1 MNKCGYVYILS
12 SGRNGTLYV
21 GVTSN
26 LRSRIE
32 QHKAKIVK
40 GFSSKYTVNQLVYV
54 EIYDLI
60 VDAIT
65 REKQLKRYK
74 RQWKIALIEKN
85 NPRWLDLTNDYLMGY
100 D

>member
-1 MNKCGYVYILS
+1 MKKCGYVYILS

-26 LRSRIE
+26 LRLRIE

-60 VDAIT
+60 VDAIA

-74 RQWKIALIEKN
+74 RQWKIALIEKD
-85 NPRWLDLTNDYLMGY
+85 NPRWLDLTNDYLLDY